1 MEGTLT
7 KAQNNPSFSPTFAA
21 FCAQFC
27 PLRSLYPPIFLHT
40 MSAYFHDQTF
50 KNHDFSSE
58 PWQPG
63 EYEQCVFQNCRWN
76 EGDLSQCAFVD
87 CTFAS
92 CDLSV
97 AKLLG
102 TAFRDVVFQDCKMLG
117 LRWDRC
123 NLLGL
128 TVSFDRCALDHNSF
142 YALKLKNTR
151 FNGCSLREVDFVE
164 ADLTGASFAGCTLGG
179 ATFEQTTLE
188 GADFRTAE
196 GAVINP
202 EDNRLK
208 NARFS
213 LAGLPGLVA
222 HYGLRIEA

>member
-1 MEGTLT
+1 MD
-7 KAQNNPSFSPTFAA
+7 
-21 FCAQFC
+21 
-27 PLRSLYPPIFLHT
+27 
-40 MSAYFHDQTF
+40 AYFLEQTF
-50 KNHDFSSE
+50 SKRHFADES
-58 PWQPG
+58 WTKG
-63 EYEQCVFQNCRWN
+63 DYEACVFRDCRW
-76 EGDLSQCAFVD
+76 ESGDWSGCTFVD
-87 CTFAS
+87 CTFVS
-92 CDLSV
+92 CDLSL
-97 AKLLG
+97 AKFVG

-128 TVSFDRCALDHNSF
+128 SVAFDRCALDHNSF

-164 ADLTGASFAGCTLGG
+164 ADLTGASFAGCTLAG
-179 ATFEQTTLE
+179 AAFEQTILE

-196 GAVINP
+196 GVVLNP
-202 EDNRLK
+202 EQNRVK

-213 LAGLPGLVA
+213 LDGLPGLVA